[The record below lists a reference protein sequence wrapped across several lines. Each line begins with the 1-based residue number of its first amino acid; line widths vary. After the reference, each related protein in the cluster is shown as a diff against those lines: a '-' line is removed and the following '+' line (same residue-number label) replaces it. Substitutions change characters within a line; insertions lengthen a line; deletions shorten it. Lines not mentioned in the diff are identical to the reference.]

1 MDKINLPET
10 LDVDP
15 TTWELRQTT
24 PTLTIAVDPPEPS
37 PEELVHLLHSSSH
50 REYALSKLAKNRDTC
65 VDLALLLWNSFNI
78 VFVLLQEVM
87 SAYRLL
93 PPSDRRVTARESTR
107 TCNAIALFQCM
118 AAHPLTRMQL
128 IRARI
133 ISYLHPFLG
142 ITTTTSTTATE
153 DKPLEA
159 LRLTSLGV
167 IAALLKI
174 DNPEDGQQIVHY
186 LLESEVFPLF
196 LSCMDHGDEPTQ
208 TVSAL
213 IIAKILWRAEGL
225 KYCSAYGERFF
236 ALVRVLGRVVDR
248 QPAERPSLGL
258 LRSVIACYLR
268 LSEVPRAKD
277 AFRNCIPARMTQH
290 NFIAFIREDPHSV
303 RMLQQLFTNITRRH
317 WTY

>member
-15 TTWELRQTT
+15 TTWEFRQTT
-24 PTLTIAVDPPEPS
+24 PTLTTVIDPPEPS

-50 REYALSKLAKNRDTC
+50 REYALSKLAK
-65 VDLALLLWNSFNI
+65 
-78 VFVLLQEVM
+78 EVM

-107 TCNAIALFQCM
+107 TCNAIALFQ
-118 AAHPLTRMQL
+118 
-128 IRARI
+128 
-133 ISYLHPFLG
+133 
-142 ITTTTSTTATE
+142 
-153 DKPLEA
+153 
-159 LRLTSLGV
+159 
-167 IAALLKI
+167 I

-236 ALVRVLGRVVDR
+236 ALVRALGRVVDR

-290 NFIAFIREDPHSV
+290 NFIAFIRYELYFVEKH
-303 RMLQQLFTNITRRH
+303 T
-317 WTY
+317 

>member
-1 MDKINLPET
+1 MSENYGASDFIIT
-10 LDVDP
+10 LLSNCKFLASEYDD
-15 TTWELRQTT
+15 ELAFTHV
-24 PTLTIAVDPPEPS
+24 L
-37 PEELVHLLHSSSH
+37 
-50 REYALSKLAKNRDTC
+50 RE
-65 VDLALLLWNSFNI
+65 
-78 VFVLLQEVM
+78 
-87 SAYRLL
+87 
-93 PPSDRRVTARESTR
+93 
-107 TCNAIALFQCM
+107 
-118 AAHPLTRMQL
+118 
-128 IRARI
+128 ARI
-133 ISYLHPFLG
+133 TSYLHPFLG
-142 ITTTTSTTATE
+142 ITTTSTTATE

-174 DNPEDGQQIVHY
+174 DNPEDGQKIVHY

-196 LSCMDHGDEPTQ
+196 LSCMDRGDEPTQ

-236 ALVRVLGRVVDR
+236 ALVRALGRVVDR

-290 NFIAFIREDPHSV
+290 NFIAFIRYELYFVEKH
-303 RMLQQLFTNITRRH
+303 T
-317 WTY
+317 

>member
-1 MDKINLPET
+1 MS
-10 LDVDP
+10 VY
-15 TTWELRQTT
+15 RQ
-24 PTLTIAVDPPEPS
+24 
-37 PEELVHLLHSSSH
+37 
-50 REYALSKLAKNRDTC
+50 
-65 VDLALLLWNSFNI
+65 
-78 VFVLLQEVM
+78 
-87 SAYRLL
+87 L

-118 AAHPLTRMQL
+118 AAHPLTRMEL

-133 ISYLHPFLG
+133 TSYLHPFLG
-142 ITTTTSTTATE
+142 ITTTTITATDD

-167 IAALLKI
+167 IAALLKS
-174 DNPEDGQQIVHY
+174 DNPDGQEIVHY

-196 LSCMDHGDEPTQ
+196 LSCMDNGDEPTQ

-213 IIAKILWRAEGL
+213 IIAKILLQVEGL
-225 KYCSAYGERFF
+225 KYCSGYGERFF
-236 ALVRVLGRVVDR
+236 SVVWTLGRVVDR
-248 QPAERPSLGL
+248 HPERPSLGL

-290 NFIAFIREDPHSV
+290 NFIALIREDPHSV
-303 RMLQQLFTNITRRH
+303 RMLQQLFTNITSRH
-317 WTY
+317 WT

>member
-24 PTLTIAVDPPEPS
+24 PILTTAVDPPEPS

-50 REYALSKLAKNRDTC
+50 REYALSKLAK
-65 VDLALLLWNSFNI
+65 
-78 VFVLLQEVM
+78 EVM

-93 PPSDRRVTARESTR
+93 PPSDRRVTASARESTR

-142 ITTTTSTTATE
+142 ITTTTSTTTTE

-196 LSCMDHGDEPTQ
+196 LSCMDRGDEPTQ

-290 NFIAFIREDPHSV
+290 NFIAFIRVSSTLLVTLP
-303 RMLQQLFTNITRRH
+303 I
-317 WTY
+317 